1 MGLVGN
7 ELYKLRTI
15 RSPFVLLA
23 IQQVVI
29 VAGIS
34 GLAIDVT
41 RGGALRLVAH
51 AGIASALLTLVLG
64 ITAVAGE
71 YRHKSITDTYIA
83 TPRRARVIGA
93 KLVAYTIAGIFLG
106 LVSAANGLLTTW
118 VWMTAKGFEV
128 DLTTEPIGRAVIGI
142 VAYNAL
148 FAAIGVSLG
157 ALVRNLTGAVTVA
170 LTWIALFE
178 TTVANLLKDV
188 ARWLPGRSGM
198 ALDYVPMNSGNGLSQ
213 WQAGAVLAAYALLFA
228 LVAIS
233 TTVRRDIT

>member
-15 RSPFVLLA
+15 RSPWVLLA

-41 RGGALRLVAH
+41 KGGALRLVAH
-51 AGIASALLTLVLG
+51 AGIVSALLTLVLG

-83 TPRRARVIGA
+83 TPRRTKVVGA
-93 KLVAYTIAGIFLG
+93 KLLAFTLVGAVLG
-106 LVSAANGLLTTW
+106 LVSAVNGLATTW
-118 VWMTAKGFEV
+118 VWMTAKGFDV
-128 DLTTEPIGRAVIGI
+128 DLTTQPIGRAVIGI

-157 ALVRNLTGAVTVA
+157 ALVRNLAGAITVA
-170 LTWIALFE
+170 LSWIALFE
-178 TTVANLLKDV
+178 TTVAKLVRDV
-188 ARWLPGRSGM
+188 AQWLPGRSGM
-198 ALDYVPMNSGNGLSQ
+198 ALDYVPMSSGGPAQ
-213 WQAGAVLAAYALLFA
+213 WQAGLALAGYALVFA
-228 LVAIS
+228 VVAIF
-233 TTVRRDIT
+233 TTVRRDVT